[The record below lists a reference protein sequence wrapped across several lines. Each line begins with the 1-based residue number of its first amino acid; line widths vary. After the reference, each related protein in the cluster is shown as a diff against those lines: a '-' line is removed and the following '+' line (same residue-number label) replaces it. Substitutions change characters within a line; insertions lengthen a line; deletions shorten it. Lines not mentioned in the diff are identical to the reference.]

1 MSVQIIFPSSF
12 PQQVSHEQK
21 YFWLKYLALSHN
33 VLNAGA
39 IIDQSELNL
48 DQMPIITSQERQIVA
63 FSTAAGCRFGTKG
76 SQFSYLQMVI

>member
-12 PQQVSHEQK
+12 PQHVSHEQK

-33 VLNAGA
+33 VLSA

-48 DQMPIITSQERQIVA
+48 DQMPIITLRVNN
-63 FSTAAGCRFGTKG
+63 GK
-76 SQFSYLQMVI
+76 

>member
-48 DQMPIITSQERQIVA
+48 DQMPIITLRVKN
-63 FSTAAGCRFGTKG
+63 GK
-76 SQFSYLQMVI
+76 